1 MNFFVKLTDAMA
13 SRQSLLITGLDP
25 NPEMLQ
31 TWTRHH
37 PSSGSFLA
45 QARRWIKAVIDAT
58 GDHVCAYKPSL
69 GFYQALGP
77 IGIELLHEVRELVP
91 RDMPLIL
98 DAKHGDLNTSSALAQ
113 YVFRELG
120 ADALTLLPLAGQDI
134 VAPFLLYPDRAVVIT
149 CHSSNPGARVF
160 QHHPDEDRPLYT
172 TVVRES
178 QLWATAEQLL
188 LEVGT
193 SDPAVLARVRS
204 AAPERFLI
212 LRSLWEQ
219 EERLEA
225 LLQAGLNASGD
236 GLLLPLPQH
245 LLVEKGMAAGT
256 SALRIQIETMRHRW
270 LSNVADRCDLWL
282 PAPEA
287 GSAAAA
293 LGGSAG
299 TALKGDGEEG
309 DGEDVDGEEGAAK
322 QGGTRGGGASEREAS
337 EAAASEVGASEGA
350 ALGAGAGTGGGGSP
364 SAAAS
369 RATGT
374 RAGMK
379 GKASAQNAAGNGTT
393 RSAGALGGGRNADAV
408 GTGSGRAKR
417 EGAERNNRVSS
428 VDPLDELIVELFDVG
443 CLLFGEY
450 VQASGAVFNY
460 YIDLRQI
467 ISDPNLFHRVLH
479 AYAGQLEGLRFDRI
493 AGIPYGS
500 LPTATGLSLKLH
512 LPLIYPRKEVK
523 AHGAR
528 RLIEGDFNEGET
540 VVVVD
545 DILITGGSVLEGIA
559 KLETSGL
566 VVHDVVVFIDHGGQA
581 RQRLAD
587 AGYRT
592 HAVLTIPRITSVLMA
607 AGRLTSAQAGLLGG
621 EAVKG
626 S

>member
-120 ADALTLLPLAGQDI
+120 ADALTLSPLAGQDI

-282 PAPEA
+282 PAPET
-287 GSAAAA
+287 GAAAA
-293 LGGSAG
+293 VLGGSAG
-299 TALKGDGEEG
+299 AVLEGDGEEG
-309 DGEDVDGEEGAAK
+309 DGEDVDGEAGAAK
-322 QGGTRGGGASEREAS
+322 Q
-337 EAAASEVGASEGA
+337 GA
-350 ALGAGAGTGGGGSP
+350 ALGAGAGKGGGGP
-364 SAAAS
+364 LNAAA
-369 RATGT
+369 
-374 RAGMK
+374 
-379 GKASAQNAAGNGTT
+379 
-393 RSAGALGGGRNADAV
+393 RSSGGRGAGRNADAV
-408 GTGSGRAKR
+408 GTGSDGAKR
-417 EGAERNNRVSS
+417 EGAGRTSRVSS

-592 HAVLTIPRITSVLMA
+592 HAVLTIPRITNVLMA
-607 AGRLTSAQAGLLGG
+607 AGRLSSDQASLLGG
-621 EAVKG
+621 GAAHSEG
-626 S
+626 